1 MATPYSIQTGEA
13 KTLGV
18 SDFIV
23 CGASLA
29 FTLGIGLAFAIKSR
43 KSQDPSEFL
52 VAGRSMGV
60 LPVTLSLVVT
70 FISALT
76 LLGLPVETYTYST
89 MFWWLALGMLI
100 AVAGSAH
107 IFNPVLHNLGITSA
121 YEYMEL
127 RFGATVRLIVS
138 FCWLF
143 QTLFY
148 LGSVLYAPSLAL
160 KTFSGLDMWVSIL
173 SVGCLV
179 TLYTSVG
186 GMKAVLWTDSF
197 QAVIILVGLLSVVI
211 QGSVVV
217 GGFGRAWE
225 IANEHSRIDFQ
236 DFSVDPRTRLT
247 FWSVAVGGG
256 TTWMAY
262 YSVNQ
267 CQIQRVF
274 ACPSLKKAQAAM
286 WLNGLGL
293 AVVVSL
299 CCMIGVLLF
308 AFYEECDPL
317 QFNLVDGKD
326 ELVPLFVMDI
336 LGHLPGLPGI
346 FLSCVFSGC
355 LSTLSSGINALSGVL
370 LQDFI
375 RPHCARNI
383 SSITATVI
391 TKVSAAV
398 CGFGCIGLA
407 FLAGNYGN
415 MLQLSYMVMS
425 VFDGPVFGIFILGM
439 FFPRANKWGA
449 VCGYMASLAFTTWI
463 SVGAYVNRVTG
474 PTLHLSVHGCNWNAT
489 NFTMPTT
496 TLPHEASPE
505 GDDTYLSI
513 YRLSFLY
520 YTLSGA
526 IVNVIVGVVVSLIT
540 GYWHPVSTDPE
551 LITPIVNYLFQCRP
565 KKHDN
570 TATGTEIQGTST
582 ELV

>member
-18 SDFIV
+18 SDFLV

-76 LLGLPVETYTYST
+76 LLGLPTETYIHST
-89 MFWWLALGMLI
+89 MFWWLALAMLV

-121 YEYMEL
+121 YEM
-127 RFGATVRLIVS
+127 
-138 FCWLF
+138 
-143 QTLFY
+143 FY

-211 QGSVVV
+211 QGSIVV

-225 IANEHSRIDFQ
+225 VASQHSRINFQ
-236 DFSVDPRTRLT
+236 EFSVDPRTRLS
-247 FWSVAVGGG
+247 FWSVVVGGG

-274 ACPSLKKAQAAM
+274 ACPSLKEAQMAM

-317 QFNLVDGKD
+317 QFNLVGRTD

-391 TKVSAAV
+391 TKLSAAV
-398 CGFGCIGLA
+398 CGFACIGLA
-407 FLAGNYGN
+407 FLAGNFGN
-415 MLQLSYMVMS
+415 MLQLSYIIMS
-425 VFDGPVFGIFILGM
+425 VFDGPVFGVFILGM

-449 VCGYMASLAFTTWI
+449 ICGYMASLAFTTWI
-463 SVGAYVNRVTG
+463 SVGAYVNGVTG
-474 PTLHLSVHGCNWNAT
+474 PRLPLSVHGCNWNVT
-489 NFTMPTT
+489 NTTMPTT
-496 TLPHEASPE
+496 TLPHTASPE
-505 GDDTYLSI
+505 EDNYLSI

-520 YTLSGA
+520 YTASGA
-526 IVNVIVGVVVSLIT
+526 IVNVTVGVVVSLIT

-551 LITPIVNYLFQCRP
+551 LITPIVNYLYKCRQ
-565 KKHDN
+565 KKPDN
-570 TATGTEIQGTST
+570 TAAVREIHGTST

>member
-1 MATPYSIQTGEA
+1 MASTYSIHSGDV
-13 KTLGV
+13 KTLGMA
-18 SDFIV
+18 DFLV
-23 CGASLA
+23 CGASLICA
-29 FTLGIGLAFAIKSR
+29 LGIGLVFAIKSR
-43 KSQDPSEFL
+43 KSDDPSEFL

-76 LLGLPVETYTYST
+76 LLGLPAEIYSYNT
-89 MFWWLALGMLI
+89 MFWWVALGMMI

-107 IFNPVLHNLGITSA
+107 VFNPVLHNLGITSA
-121 YEYMEL
+121 YEYIEM
-127 RFGATVRLIVS
+127 RFGAAMRLLVS

-143 QTLFY
+143 QTIFY
-148 LGSVLYAPSLAL
+148 LGTVLYAPSLAL

-173 SVGCLV
+173 SVGVLV

-211 QGSVVV
+211 QGSIVI

-225 IANEHSRIDFQ
+225 IASEHSRINFQ
-236 DFSVDPRTRLT
+236 EFSVDPRTRLS
-247 FWSVAVGGG
+247 FWSVVVGGG
-256 TTWMAY
+256 ITWMAY

-274 ACPSLKKAQAAM
+274 ACPSLRKAQIAM

-308 AFYEECDPL
+308 AFYEGCDPL
-317 QFNLVDGKD
+317 QLNLIGGTD

-346 FLSCVFSGC
+346 FLSCIFSGC

-375 RPHCARNI
+375 RPHCALNI
-383 SSITATVI
+383 SSFTATVI
-391 TKVSAAV
+391 TKVSAAL
-398 CGFGCIGLA
+398 CGCVCIGLA
-407 FLAGNYGN
+407 FVAGNFGN
-415 MLQLSYMVMS
+415 MLQLSYIIMS
-425 VFDGPVFGIFILGM
+425 VFDGPVFGVFVLGM

-449 VCGYMASLAFTTWI
+449 LCGYICSLVFMTWI
-463 SVGAYVNRVTG
+463 SVGAFFNGVTA
-474 PTLHLSVHGCNWNAT
+474 PVSHLSVHGCNWNAT
-489 NFTMPTT
+489 NSTMPTT
-496 TLPHEASPE
+496 TTLPPTVATDENTSF
-505 GDDTYLSI
+505 SI
-513 YRLSFLY
+513 YQMSFLY
-520 YTLSGA
+520 YTATGA
-526 IVNVIVGVVVSLIT
+526 LVNVILGVVVSLIT
-540 GYWHPVSTDPE
+540 GYREPVSTDPG
-551 LITPIVNYLFQCRP
+551 LITPVVNTLYQCWQ
-565 KKHDN
+565 KKQDDSPAVKESHS
-570 TATGTEIQGTST
+570 ST
-582 ELV
+582 EMA